1 MNKINNDRWKMNQL
15 IRTIRSLA
23 NMNQEQ
29 FAKEIGA
36 TPLSI
41 NRWEN
46 GKTIPNRMAQ
56 TQLVEFCREHQIDMF
71 DYIVDEVRCSP
82 TDNRMIVYH
91 GSKKGIDGEIK
102 PISREYCDFGRGF
115 YLGTETSQPL
125 TLICDEKNPK
135 FYALKFDLDGLNVLN
150 VDVGLE
156 WAMLIAYYRGYMKDV
171 KGSAIYNHY
180 ANMANGYDVICGY
193 IANDRMYQV
202 MKRFFEKE
210 ITDIALINSLS
221 VLDLGKQYVCLTEKS
236 CKHLEIVFTK
246 ELSSLELA
254 ILREKS
260 ILRREEG
267 IAKTEEILVKY
278 RRDGKFFDEIMRG

>member
-1 MNKINNDRWKMNQL
+1 MHQL
-15 IRTIRSLA
+15 IKTIRSRA

-29 FAKEIGA
+29 FAKALGT

-46 GKTIPNRMAQ
+46 GKTVPNRMAQ
-56 TQLVEFCREHQIDMF
+56 TQLVEFCREHEIDMF
-71 DYIVDEVRCSP
+71 DYIAEQVRCFP

-91 GSKKGIDGEIK
+91 GSKKGITGEIK

-135 FYALKFDLDGLNVLN
+135 FYALKFDIDGLNVLN
-150 VDVGLE
+150 IDMGLE
-156 WAMLIAYYRGYMKDV
+156 WAMLIAYYRGYMKEV
-171 KGSAIYNHY
+171 KGSAIYNRY
-180 ANMANGYDVICGY
+180 AKMANGYDVICGY

-221 VLDLGKQYVCLTEKS
+221 VLDLGKQYVCLTEKA
-236 CKHLEIVFTK
+236 CKHLEIVATK
-246 ELSSLELA
+246 ELSALELA

-267 IAKTEEILVKY
+267 ITKTEEILVKY